1 MGHARWD
8 GFFHHDTIFPLFLFI
23 AGVSFSFSLAK
34 QRAKGISEGRI
45 RARII
50 RRGLTLVVLGMVYN
64 GLLQLNLDS
73 IRIPSVLGRIGLAW
87 MFAALIYMHGGVR
100 TRIITAVALLTAYTL
115 VLQFVPAPDAPD
127 AGPLTYAGNIVGYV
141 DRTIM
146 PSHLLHPG
154 KFDPEGL
161 LSTVPAIVTALLGM
175 FTGTFV
181 RNDDPKRSGGRKAL
195 VMAAG
200 AVVLLL
206 AALGW
211 NLWQPINKS
220 LWNGAFV
227 CAAGAYSL
235 GLFALFYYLIDVRQW
250 RRWTRFFQ
258 VIGVNS
264 ITIYLGQRII
274 NFGYTSKFLFGG
286 IASKFPPEMGDIL
299 LGIGYIAC
307 CWLML
312 WFLDRQK
319 IYLKV

>member
-23 AGVSFSFSLAK
+23 AGVSFPFSLAK

-195 VMAAG
+195 DVDICVSFTGDAGPTLEKGNDKVGEAYLCVATARQNIVLHPRFKGERNAIRASAADMA
-200 AVVLLL
+200 
-206 AALGW
+206 
-211 NLWQPINKS
+211 S
-220 LWNGAFV
+220 E
-227 CAAGAYSL
+227 
-235 GLFALFYYLIDVRQW
+235 YLI
-250 RRWTRFFQ
+250 TLLEK
-258 VIGVNS
+258 GS
-264 ITIYLGQRII
+264 I
-274 NFGYTSKFLFGG
+274 
-286 IASKFPPEMGDIL
+286 A
-299 LGIGYIAC
+299 
-307 CWLML
+307 
-312 WFLDRQK
+312 
-319 IYLKV
+319 